1 MPKIKTLKAAA
12 KRFKKLA
19 SGKFKRSHSHTSHQ
33 KLSKS
38 GKRRRSLRGTTMVSK
53 ADAPR
58 LKRMMP
64 N

>member
-12 KRFKKLA
+12 KRFKKVA
-19 SGKFKRSHSHTSHQ
+19 SGKFKRSHSHATHN
-33 KLSKS
+33 KLGKT
-38 GKRRRSLRGTTMVSK
+38 GKRKRGLRGTAVVSK

>member
-19 SGKFKRSHSHTSHQ
+19 SGKFKRSHSHATHQ

-38 GKRRRSLRGTTMVSK
+38 GKRRRGLRGTTMVSK
-53 ADAPR
+53 SDAPR
-58 LKRMMP
+58 LRRMLP

>member
-38 GKRRRSLRGTTMVSK
+38 GKRRRNLRGTTMESK

>member
-12 KRFKKLA
+12 KRFKKVA
-19 SGKFKRSHSHTSHQ
+19 SGKFKRSHSHATHN
-33 KLSKS
+33 KLGKS
-38 GKRRRSLRGTTMVSK
+38 GKRKRGLRGTAVVSK

>member
-19 SGKFKRSHSHTSHQ
+19 SGKFKRSHSHATHQ

-38 GKRRRSLRGTTMVSK
+38 GKRRRGLRGTTMVSK
-53 ADAPR
+53 SDAPR
-58 LKRMMP
+58 LRQMLP

>member
-12 KRFKKLA
+12 KRFKKVA
-19 SGKFKRSHSHTSHQ
+19 SGKFKRSHSHATHH
-33 KLSKS
+33 KLCKS
-38 GKRRRSLRGTTMVSK
+38 GKRRRGLRGTAMASK
-53 ADAPR
+53 ADTGR

>member
-12 KRFKKLA
+12 KRFKRVA
-19 SGKFKRSHSHTSHQ
+19 SGKFKRSHSHMTHR

-38 GKRRRSLRGTTMVSK
+38 GKRRRLLRGTAMASK
-53 ADAPR
+53 ADTPR
-58 LKRMMP
+58 LRRMMP

>member
-12 KRFKKLA
+12 KRFKQVA
-19 SGKFKRSHSHTSHQ
+19 SGKFKRSHSHATHQ

-38 GKRRRSLRGTTMVSK
+38 GKRKRGLRGTAMVSK
-53 ADAPR
+53 ADTPR

>member
-19 SGKFKRSHSHTSHQ
+19 SGKFKRSPSHATHQ

-38 GKRRRSLRGTTMVSK
+38 GKRRRGLRGTTMVSK
-53 ADAPR
+53 SDAPR
-58 LKRMMP
+58 LRRMLP

>member
-12 KRFKKLA
+12 KRFKKTA
-19 SGKFKRSHSHTSHQ
+19 SGKFKRGHSQATHL

-38 GKRRRSLRGTTMVSK
+38 GKRRRGLRGTTMVSK
-53 ADAPR
+53 ADTPR

-64 N
+64 Y

>member
-19 SGKFKRSHSHTSHQ
+19 SGKFKLSHSHATHQ

-38 GKRRRSLRGTTMVSK
+38 GKRRRGLRGTTMVSK
-53 ADAPR
+53 SDAPR
-58 LKRMMP
+58 LRRM
-64 N
+64 

>member
-12 KRFKKLA
+12 KRFKKVA
-19 SGKFKRSHSHTSHQ
+19 SGKFKRSHSHATHN
-33 KLSKS
+33 KLAKS
-38 GKRRRSLRGTTMVSK
+38 GKRKRGLRGTAVASK

-64 N
+64 T

>member
-12 KRFKKLA
+12 KRFKQVA
-19 SGKFKRSHSHTSHQ
+19 SGKFKRSHSHATHN
-33 KLSKS
+33 KLSKT
-38 GKRRRSLRGTTMVSK
+38 GNRKRGLRGTAMVSK
-53 ADAPR
+53 ADTPR

>member
-12 KRFKKLA
+12 KRFKRVA
-19 SGKFKRSHSHTSHQ
+19 SGKFKRSHSHATHQ
-33 KLSKS
+33 KLSKN
-38 GKRRRSLRGTTMVSK
+38 GKRRRGLRGTAMVSK
-53 ADAPR
+53 ADTSR